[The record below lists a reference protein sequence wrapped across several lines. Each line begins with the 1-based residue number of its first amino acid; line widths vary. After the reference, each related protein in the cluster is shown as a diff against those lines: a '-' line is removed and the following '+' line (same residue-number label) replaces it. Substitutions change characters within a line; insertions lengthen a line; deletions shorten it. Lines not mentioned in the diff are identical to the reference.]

1 MNAITNFLNG
11 GKVNADVAVNV
22 SFDPLSSLLLAL
34 FIMVAIVLS
43 HLAVKAVTR

>member
-1 MNAITNFLNG
+1 MNVLSNLFTN

-22 SFDPLSSLLLAL
+22 AFDPLSSLLLAL

-43 HLAVKAVTR
+43 HFVVKAVL

>member
-1 MNAITNFLNG
+1 MNALSNLLNNG
-11 GKVNADVAVNV
+11 NVSADVAVNV

-43 HLAVKAVTR
+43 NGFVKLLL